1 MGRLSKRMKKARET
15 IDRSRRYSLAEA
27 LGLAVEAA
35 PAKFD
40 ETVELAVCL
49 GVDPRQADQ
58 NVRGTCQLPHGTG
71 KSVRVVVFAK
81 GDKMKEAEEAGA
93 DFVGGDDLAQRIQG
107 EGWLEFDKAIATP
120 DMMAVVGKLG
130 KVLGPRGLMPNP
142 KVGTVTMDV
151 SKAVSELK
159 AGKVEYR
166 VDKAGIIHVP
176 VGKRSFG
183 VDKLL
188 DNAQSVIDSLNRA
201 KPQAAKGTYMKA
213 IAVSTTMGPGIRVD
227 PGAAKAAA

>member
-1 MGRLSKRMKKARET
+1 MKKARE
-15 IDRSRRYSLAEA
+15 IFDRSRRYSLDEA

-35 PAKFD
+35 PARFD

-49 GVDPRQADQ
+49 GVDPRQAEQ

-71 KSVRVVVFAK
+71 KNVRVVVFAK
-81 GDKMKEAEEAGA
+81 GAKVQEAQAAGA
-93 DFVGGDDLAQRIQG
+93 DFVGGEELAERIQG
-107 EGWLEFDKAIATP
+107 EGWLDFDKAIATP

-166 VDKAGIIHVP
+166 VDKAGVVHVP
-176 VGKRSFG
+176 IGKRSFG
-183 VDKLL
+183 PEKLIE
-188 DNAQSVIDSLNRA
+188 NARSILDSLNRA
-201 KPQAAKGTYMKA
+201 RPQAAKGTYMKA

-227 PGAAKAAA
+227 PVAIKAAA